1 MSRLEE
7 IQKSAGAPSLGI
19 TRVRAQLPILV
30 RQLGYACPRVVFDM
44 VASGQEDVVE
54 VVQCLCDILNNKSHH
69 EQGVAQK
76 AERVKAYRFT
86 STYASVKV

>member
-1 MSRLEE
+1 M
-7 IQKSAGAPSLGI
+7 
-19 TRVRAQLPILV
+19 
-30 RQLGYACPRVVFDM
+30 F
-44 VASGQEDVVE
+44 ASGQEDVVE
-54 VVQCLCDILNNKSHH
+54 MVQCLCDILNNKSHH